1 MRRLLLLPRA
11 AAATPSVAL
20 GVVRHGLFGESAR
33 VAYFLFLSI
42 FPLLLIL
49 FALTGYWGGDAAFRL
64 IMRLG
69 EYLVPA
75 EGARW
80 LETFGH
86 QVTSEH
92 RPGVLS
98 AGLLLAAWSASGV
111 FAALCESLN
120 RVHGVVEGRSW
131 FRRRLLSILVLTV
144 TSALLLLS
152 GLGLLVAPGLLK
164 RLGVPL
170 ALRVLNGSVIF
181 VLASVT
187 LYLILYLLP
196 DRDLS
201 RHRPEVAVAA
211 LIGCGLWFV
220 LAALLR
226 VWVVR
231 HGFREIYGVVGGV
244 IALLLWVYLSAFTIL
259 VAGEFVAALTG
270 GAKRGRR

>member
-1 MRRLLLLPRA
+1 MRILLLLPRA
-11 AAATPSVAL
+11 VAATPSVIV
-20 GVVRHGLFGESAR
+20 GVVRHGLTGEAAR
-33 VAYFLFLSI
+33 VAYFLFLAI

-49 FALTGYWGGDAAFRL
+49 FAATGYWGGDAAFRL

-80 LETFGH
+80 LESFGR

-120 RVHGVVEGRSW
+120 RVHGVAEGRG
-131 FRRRLLSILVLTV
+131 FLRRRLLSVLVLAV

-164 RLGVPL
+164 HIGVPL
-170 ALRVLNGSVIF
+170 ALRVLNGGVIF

-211 LIGCGLWFV
+211 LIGCGLWFL
-220 LAALLR
+220 LASLFR
-226 VWVVR
+226 IWVVH
-231 HGFREIYGVVGGV
+231 HGFREIYGVVAGV
-244 IALLLWVYLSAFTIL
+244 IVLLLWLYLSAFAIL
-259 VAGEFVAALTG
+259 VAGEYAAALAG
-270 GAKRGRR
+270 GPRRGRR

>member
-11 AAATPSVAL
+11 VAAMPGVAI
-20 GVVRHGLFGESAR
+20 GVVRHSLFGESAR

-49 FALTGYWGGDAAFRL
+49 FALTGYWGGNAAFRL

-80 LETFGH
+80 LEAFGR

-98 AGLLLAAWSASGV
+98 AGLLLAGWSASGV

-131 FRRRLLSILVLTV
+131 FRRRLLSVLVLAV

-170 ALRVLNGSVIF
+170 ALRVLNGGMIF
-181 VLASVT
+181 VLATVT

-201 RHRPEVAVAA
+201 RHRPEVAAAA

-220 LAALLR
+220 LAALFR
-226 VWVVR
+226 VWVMR

-244 IALLLWVYLSAFTIL
+244 IVLLLWLYLSAFTIL